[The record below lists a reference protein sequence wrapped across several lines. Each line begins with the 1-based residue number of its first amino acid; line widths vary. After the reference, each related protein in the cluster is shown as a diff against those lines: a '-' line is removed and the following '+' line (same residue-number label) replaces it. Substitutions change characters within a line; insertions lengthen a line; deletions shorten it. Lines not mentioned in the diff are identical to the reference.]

1 MATTKVTTKGTCGAC
16 FKKFALDAN
25 GRVLRHGWREVGG
38 RRVGDYGNV
47 YHSGSCFGCGRLPF
61 EVSPDC
67 TRDFVAEVLLTMAL
81 DNGSR
86 IDALALNPP
95 IKYTGSVT
103 IGYGREEREWGAFE
117 VRVHHGEGETRP
129 LRWYAPMGG
138 DATYLD
144 EDVNVRI
151 PAYEALHKFAVRD
164 LAQKRDA
171 IALDAGHC
179 LRAIESWAPAA
190 VAAVEKKGPLVHAHG
205 SHPVLAA
212 CGRRIISLSGAR
224 IHVAKNADA
233 ATCPKCIEN
242 LAKKSAATA

>member
-1 MATTKVTTKGTCGAC
+1 MATTKITTKGTCGAC
-16 FKKFALDAN
+16 FRKMALDAN

-47 YHSGSCFGCGRLPF
+47 YHTGNCFGCGRLPF

-67 TRDFVAEVLLTMAL
+67 TRDFVAEVLLPMAL
-81 DNGSR
+81 DTGSR
-86 IDALALNPP
+86 IDALALNPA
-95 IKYTGSVT
+95 IKYTGTSDV
-103 IGYGREEREWGAFE
+103 GWREKQEGWGGFE
-117 VRVHHGEGETRP
+117 VRVHHGDGETRP
-129 LRWYAPMGG
+129 MRWYAPMGG
-138 DATYLD
+138 AATYLD
-144 EDVNVRI
+144 EDRNVRV
-151 PAYEALHKFAVRD
+151 PSYASLHKVALRE
-164 LAQKRDA
+164 LASKRDA

-179 LRAIESWAPAA
+179 LRAIETWAPAA
-190 VAAVEKKGPLVHAHG
+190 VATVEKKGPLVHAHD

-233 ATCPKCIEN
+233 ATCPKCIER